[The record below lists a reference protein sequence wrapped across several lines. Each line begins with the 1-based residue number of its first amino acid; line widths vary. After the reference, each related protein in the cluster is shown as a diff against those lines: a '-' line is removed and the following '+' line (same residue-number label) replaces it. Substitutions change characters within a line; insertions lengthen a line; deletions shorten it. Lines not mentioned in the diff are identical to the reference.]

1 MNGVLVIDKP
11 KGWTS
16 HDVVA
21 WVRKILK
28 VRKAGH
34 GGTLDPLATGVLP
47 VYLQEGTKLVPF
59 NLEGTKEYL
68 ATLKLG
74 QETDTLDGDGKVIAE
89 KPGFSFTREEIEK
102 VLGRFRGQIQQ
113 TPPLF
118 SAIKQDGL
126 PMYKRARSGEKR
138 SLMKREATIHALSLK
153 EVSLPFV
160 TLEITCGRGT
170 YVRSLCADIGRCLEC
185 GAHLVKLRRLRSGK
199 FSIEQALSLEGLSQ
213 LVDRGKV
220 EERIIPLKDGV
231 DVSGEIWVEEKA
243 AAKVRQG
250 RPLRL
255 SDLPQGAMGPMKC
268 GERVSILNR
277 SDMLLALAESQVNG
291 EVGLSGDPQVLR
303 ILRVF
308 NV

>member
-47 VYLQEGTKLVPF
+47 VYLEEGTKLVPF

-68 ATLKLG
+68 ATMKLG

-89 KPGFSFTREEIEK
+89 KPGFSFSREDIEK

-126 PMYKRARSGEKR
+126 PMYKRARSGEKP

-153 EVSLPFV
+153 GVSLPFV

-170 YVRSLCADIGRCLEC
+170 YVRSLCADIGRCLGC
-185 GAHLVKLRRLRSGK
+185 GAHLVELRRFRSGK
-199 FSIEQALSLEGLSQ
+199 FTLDQAMILEKLPWW
-213 LVDRGKV
+213 VDQGRIG
-220 EERIIPLKDGV
+220 ERIISLKDSV
-231 DVSGEIWVEEKA
+231 NLSGEIQLEEKT

-250 RPLRL
+250 QPLHLMDL
-255 SDLPQGAMGPMKC
+255 SG
-268 GERVSILNR
+268 GERDRLRKGERIGLFQGLNE
-277 SDMLLALAESQVNG
+277 LLAIAESQVDG
-291 EVGLSGDPQVLR
+291 GPWLSGNPQVLR

-308 NV
+308 RG